1 MEAVGV
7 SQDDQSSEL
16 LAKLDLLLI
25 DYRWDETP
33 QNSIFHIIYLLKS
46 QQILT
51 IILGERTWKAASIIL
66 SRRGLIA
73 ADCFL
78 LMRRRFWRPVVENHT
93 FPKVFGMQPALPGR
107 EKRRRVQAANTAI
120 RRVNRVEN
128 SK

>member
-7 SQDDQSSEL
+7 SQDDQSQEL

-25 DYRWDETP
+25 DYRWDE
-33 QNSIFHIIYLLKS
+33 NSIFHIIYLLKS

-51 IILGERTWKAASIIL
+51 IILGERTWEAASIIL

-78 LMRRRFWRPVVENHT
+78 SMRRRFLASRRGESHVPKSVWNATSISRP
-93 FPKVFGMQPALPGR
+93 R
-107 EKRRRVQAANTAI
+107 EAPQGASSQRCHQK
-120 RRVNRVEN
+120 
-128 SK
+128 S